1 MMILMMKNNRKLSS
15 DALIIIVLFPSIPRQ
30 TGYADLTIT
39 DEQGQVRG
47 GDEVEGLTVKYTQI
61 REIEQELR
69 DQATRDQPL

>member
-1 MMILMMKNNRKLSS
+1 MRRIHYYCP
-15 DALIIIVLFPSIPRQ
+15 FPYRIPRQ

-47 GDEVEGLTVKYTQI
+47 GDEVEGSTVKYAQI